1 MLSILLGFLG
11 YSILNIAQAGQK
23 IGLSLAK
30 QKKAAGRLLWAAATL
45 GTSVSVFVLLWA
57 VSLGTASLVGAMAG
71 TGLAALAVFAH
82 FVMKERVGKKEL
94 AGIVIII
101 SGAALI
107 GYLAENNKAGVILL
121 DRLFILLGVVVL
133 LYTVLWIVFA
143 RKDSVAG
150 IIIGGFAGA
159 LGGFIP
165 LFQKVS
171 TSAPGKASAFF
182 PAAPAGEQTLMDTL
196 LSIFAN
202 PYALVWIGLS
212 LVSIVVLQFSYKRD
226 TAIRII
232 PSFSANCL
240 LIPVIGGVVCFLEQL
255 HILQWLGVALIL
267 GGLFLLTVK
276 TGSRRRG
283 AEAKSP

>member
-11 YSILNIAQAGQK
+11 YSILNISQATQK
-23 IGLSLAK
+23 IGLRLAK
-30 QKKAAGRLLWAAATL
+30 QEKLKGRLLWTAATL
-45 GTSVSVFVLLWA
+45 GTSVSVFVVLWA
-57 VSLGTASLVGAMAG
+57 VSLGNASLVGAMAG

-82 FVMKERVGKKEL
+82 FVMKERVGKKES

-107 GYLAENNKAGVILL
+107 GYLAEENKVGVILL
-121 DRLFILLGVVVL
+121 DRLFILLGIVIL
-133 LYTVLWIVFA
+133 LYVFLWIALA
-143 RKDSVAG
+143 RKDGVVG

-171 TSAPGKASAFF
+171 TSALGKAGAFF
-182 PAAPAGEQTLMDTL
+182 PSSPSGEQTLWGGL

-202 PYALVWIGLS
+202 PYALIWIGLS

-240 LIPVIGGVVCFLEQL
+240 LIPLIGGVACFLEQL
-255 HILQWLGVALIL
+255 HILQWLGVVLIL

-276 TGSRRRG
+276 TGGRVHG
-283 AEAKSP
+283 AET

>member
-1 MLSILLGFLG
+1 MLSIVLGFLG
-11 YSILNIAQAGQK
+11 YSILNIAQATQK
-23 IGLSLAK
+23 IGLRLAK
-30 QKKAAGRLLWAAATL
+30 KEKLKGRLLWTAATL
-45 GTSVSVFVLLWA
+45 GTSVSVFVVLWA

-71 TGLAALAVFAH
+71 TGLAALAVFSH

-94 AGIVIII
+94 AGIVIIM

-107 GYLAENNKAGVILL
+107 GYLAEENKAGVILL
-121 DRLFILLGVVVL
+121 DRLFILLGVITI
-133 LYTVLWIVFA
+133 LYMMLWIIFA
-143 RKDSVAG
+143 RKNSVAG

-165 LFQKVS
+165 LFQKVA
-171 TSAPGKASAFF
+171 TSGLGKASAFF
-182 PAAPAGEQTLMDTL
+182 PAASGGEQTPVNGL

-202 PYALVWIGLS
+202 PYALIWIGLS
-212 LVSIVVLQFSYKRD
+212 FVSIVILQFSYKHD

-240 LIPVIGGVVCFLEQL
+240 LVPVIGGVTCFLEQL
-255 HILQWLGVALIL
+255 HILQWLGVVLIL

-276 TGSRRRG
+276 TNRRHKTG
-283 AEAKSP
+283 

>member
-11 YSILNIAQAGQK
+11 YSILNIAQATQK
-23 IGLSLAK
+23 IGLRLAK
-30 QKKAAGRLLWAAATL
+30 QKKLKGRLLWTAATL

-57 VSLGTASLVGAMAG
+57 VSLGSASLVGAMAG

-94 AGIVIII
+94 TGIVIII

-107 GYLAENNKAGVILL
+107 GYLAEKNKAGVILL
-121 DRLFILLGVVVL
+121 DRLFILLGIVIL
-133 LYTVLWIVFA
+133 LYVVLWIVFA
-143 RKDSVAG
+143 QKDSTAG
-150 IIIGGFAGA
+150 IVIGGFAGA

-165 LFQKVS
+165 LFQKVA
-171 TSAPGKASAFF
+171 TSAPGRESAFF
-182 PAAPAGEQTLMDTL
+182 PASPGSEATLWSGL

-202 PYALVWIGLS
+202 PYALIWIGLS
-212 LVSIVVLQFSYKRD
+212 IISVVVLQFSYKRD

-240 LIPVIGGVVCFLEQL
+240 LIPLIGGVACFLEQL
-255 HILQWLGVALIL
+255 HILQWLGVVLIL

-276 TGSRRRG
+276 TGGRVHG
-283 AEAKSP
+283 AET